1 MRDYRAGIASL
12 YPIIPAFQPRH
23 SRESGNPAGAN
34 DAGLTHERD
43 TPTRRHPTTRKPLA
57 RDSMII
63 ELPQVGES
71 VTEGVIGAWLKSV
84 GDRVE
89 RFDPLV
95 EVVTDKVNME
105 MPAPASGTLTAIL
118 AGEGE
123 TVPMGAPIA
132 EIETDAADATPPS
145 SPSAPPS
152 PPAEAAAADRI
163 GSLLTDV
170 APVGP
175 TGSGG
180 PISAD
185 PPRAADPPPAAAAR
199 RRYSPAVMRLADER
213 GVDLERISGSGR
225 DGRVTLKDVRA
236 FIERRESAPAAA
248 PPPSAPPSA
257 PPSPAETPTPDAD
270 ERRVPLSAVR
280 RVIARN
286 MVRSAAEIPQAW
298 TLVEVDASGLVARR
312 RAVRAEFEAREGI
325 GITYLPFVIKAVAE
339 SLKENPALNSSW
351 DGDAIIY
358 KRRINIGIAAAA
370 PDGLVVPVVHDAD
383 GMSVAGLARRVADL
397 TARARRGRLTLED
410 VSGGTFTLNNTGAL
424 GSILS
429 QPLVNPPQAAI
440 LTTESIVKRPV
451 VIGDGIAIRSIMN
464 MCMSF
469 DHRIMDGAEA
479 SAFINAVKARLEAIG
494 ADTGVY

>member
-1 MRDYRAGIASL
+1 
-12 YPIIPAFQPRH
+12 
-23 SRESGNPAGAN
+23 
-34 DAGLTHERD
+34 
-43 TPTRRHPTTRKPLA
+43 
-57 RDSMII
+57 MII

-132 EIETDAADATPPS
+132 EMETDAAEPHTPPS
-145 SPSAPPS
+145 E
-152 PPAEAAAADRI
+152 PPATTTTPESSAADRI
-163 GSLLTDV
+163 GTLMTDV

-185 PPRAADPPPAAAAR
+185 PPPKQAR
-199 RRYSPAVMRLADER
+199 ESSRKRYSPAVLRLAEER
-213 GVDLERISGSGR
+213 DVDLEKIEGTGR

-236 FIERRESAPAAA
+236 FIDRRETETAA
-248 PPPSAPPSA
+248 PEPPSPEPPSA
-257 PPSPAETPTPDAD
+257 DAGD

-280 RVIARN
+280 RIIAQN
-286 MVRSAAEIPQAW
+286 MVRSASEIPQAW
-298 TLVEVDASGLVARR
+298 TLVEVDVTALVARR
-312 RAVRAEFEAREGI
+312 RAIRDEFQAREGI
-325 GITYLPFVIKAVAE
+325 AITYLPFVIKAVAE

-370 PDGLVVPVVHDAD
+370 PDGLVVPVIRDAD
-383 GMSVAGLARRVADL
+383 MMSVAGLARRVAEL
-397 TARARRGRLTLED
+397 TDRARNGRLRLED

-424 GSILS
+424 GSVLS

-440 LTTESIVKRPV
+440 LTTETIIRRPA
-451 VIGDGIAIRSIMN
+451 VIGEGIAIRSMMN

-479 SAFINAVKARLEAIG
+479 SAFINAVKARLEAVG
-494 ADTGVY
+494 DGTGVY

>member
-1 MRDYRAGIASL
+1 
-12 YPIIPAFQPRH
+12 
-23 SRESGNPAGAN
+23 
-34 DAGLTHERD
+34 
-43 TPTRRHPTTRKPLA
+43 
-57 RDSMII
+57 MII

-132 EIETDAADATPPS
+132 EMETDAAEPQ
-145 SPSAPPS
+145 APPS
-152 PPAEAAAADRI
+152 EPPAPPPESSAADRI
-163 GSLLTDV
+163 GTLMTDV

-185 PPRAADPPPAAAAR
+185 PPPKPERETSR
-199 RRYSPAVMRLADER
+199 KRYSPAVLRLAEER
-213 GVDLERISGSGR
+213 GVDLDRIAGTGR

-236 FIERRESAPAAA
+236 FIDRRETEPAPEPPSAA
-248 PPPSAPPSA
+248 PPPSPEPPSA
-257 PPSPAETPTPDAD
+257 DAGD

-280 RVIARN
+280 RIIAQN
-286 MVRSAAEIPQAW
+286 MVRSASEIPQAW
-298 TLVEVDASGLVARR
+298 TLVEVDVTALVARR
-312 RAVRAEFEAREGI
+312 RAIRDDFQAREGI
-325 GITYLPFVIKAVAE
+325 AITYLPFVIKAVAE

-370 PDGLVVPVVHDAD
+370 PDGLVVPVIRDAD
-383 GMSVAGLARRVADL
+383 MMSVAGLARRVSDL
-397 TARARRGRLTLED
+397 TDRARNGRLRLED

-424 GSILS
+424 GSVLS

-440 LTTESIVKRPV
+440 LTTETIIRRPAI
-451 VIGDGIAIRSIMN
+451 IGDGIAIRSMMN

-479 SAFINAVKARLEAIG
+479 SAFINAVKTRLEAVG
-494 ADTGVY
+494 DGTGVY

>member
-1 MRDYRAGIASL
+1 
-12 YPIIPAFQPRH
+12 
-23 SRESGNPAGAN
+23 
-34 DAGLTHERD
+34 
-43 TPTRRHPTTRKPLA
+43 
-57 RDSMII
+57 MII

-71 VTEGVIGAWLKSV
+71 VTEGGIGGWLKSV

-132 EIETDAADATPPS
+132 EMETDAAEPHTPPS
-145 SPSAPPS
+145 EPPAQSAPPPES
-152 PPAEAAAADRI
+152 SAADRI
-163 GSLLTDV
+163 GTLMTDV

-185 PPRAADPPPAAAAR
+185 PPPKPERETSR
-199 RRYSPAVMRLADER
+199 KRYSPAVLRLAEER
-213 GVDLERISGSGR
+213 SVELEKIAGTGR

-236 FIERRESAPAAA
+236 FIARRETEPAPE
-248 PPPSAPPSA
+248 PPPHPEPPSA
-257 PPSPAETPTPDAD
+257 DAGD

-280 RVIARN
+280 RIIAQN
-286 MVRSAAEIPQAW
+286 MVRSASEIPQAW
-298 TLVEVDASGLVARR
+298 TLVEVDVTALVARR
-312 RAVRAEFEAREGI
+312 RAIRDEFQAREGI
-325 GITYLPFVIKAVAE
+325 SITYLPFVIKAVAE

-370 PDGLVVPVVHDAD
+370 LDGLVVPVIHDAD
-383 GMSVAGLARRVADL
+383 MMSVAGLARRVAEL
-397 TARARRGRLTLED
+397 TDRARNGRLRLED

-424 GSILS
+424 GSVLS

-440 LTTESIVKRPV
+440 LTTETIIRRPV
-451 VIGDGIAIRSIMN
+451 VVGDGIAIRSMMN

-479 SAFINAVKARLEAIG
+479 SAFINAVKLRLEAVG
-494 ADTGVY
+494 DGTGVY

>member
-1 MRDYRAGIASL
+1 
-12 YPIIPAFQPRH
+12 
-23 SRESGNPAGAN
+23 
-34 DAGLTHERD
+34 
-43 TPTRRHPTTRKPLA
+43 
-57 RDSMII
+57 MII

-123 TVPMGAPIA
+123 TVPMGTPIA
-132 EIETDAADATPPS
+132 EMETDAAEPQAQATSSEPPA
-145 SPSAPPS
+145 PSAPPPS
-152 PPAEAAAADRI
+152 SEASAADRI
-163 GSLLTDV
+163 GTLMTDV

-185 PPRAADPPPAAAAR
+185 PPPKPTRESSR
-199 RRYSPAVMRLADER
+199 KRYSPAVLRLADER
-213 GVDLERISGSGR
+213 GIDLNVLDGIAGTGR

-236 FIERRESAPAAA
+236 FIERRESEPAPE
-248 PPPSAPPSA
+248 PPPAA
-257 PPSPAETPTPDAD
+257 PPSPEPPSADAGD

-280 RVIARN
+280 RIIAQN
-286 MVRSAAEIPQAW
+286 MVRSASEIPQAW
-298 TLVEVDASGLVARR
+298 TLVEVDVTALVARR
-312 RAVRAEFEAREGI
+312 RAIRDEFQAREGI
-325 GITYLPFVIKAVAE
+325 AITYLPFVIKAVAE

-370 PDGLVVPVVHDAD
+370 PDGLVVPVIRDAD
-383 GMSVAGLARRVADL
+383 MMSVAGLARRVAEL
-397 TARARRGRLTLED
+397 TDRARNGRLRLED
-410 VSGGTFTLNNTGAL
+410 VTGGTFTLNNTGAL
-424 GSILS
+424 GSVLS

-440 LTTESIVKRPV
+440 LTTETIIRRPV
-451 VIGDGIAIRSIMN
+451 VVGDDGIAIRSMMN

-479 SAFINAVKARLEAIG
+479 SAFINAVKARLEAVG
-494 ADTGVY
+494 EDTGVY